1 MKTLIVYSTISGNTK
16 AVCERIY
23 EALNAEKEILNVK
36 DIKNLKIDDYDN
48 FIIGFWCDKGTMDK
62 DSIEFLKTLN
72 NKNVYFLGTL
82 GARPDSEH
90 WNDVFENAKKLCSEN
105 NNFKNGLLIWGRI
118 SKEMQ
123 DMMKKFPAGHPH
135 GEMCIRD
142 RFCASAYGEVIDL
155 GEKNIYSETGFEKNL
170 RNSTT
175 SPYIITSKDIETK
188 GYTSVSEIL
197 DSVPGVNV
205 QEGLRPAVDVRGQGR
220 CV

>member
-36 DIKNLKIDDYDN
+36 NIKNLKIDDYDN

-118 SKEMQ
+118 SQEMQ

-135 GEMCIRD
+135 GVTPERVA
-142 RFCASAYGEVIDL
+142 RWEAASTHPDENDFKKAE
-155 GEKNIYSETGFEKNL
+155 EFFSNL
-170 RNSTT
+170 LN
-175 SPYIITSKDIETK
+175 
-188 GYTSVSEIL
+188 
-197 DSVPGVNV
+197 N
-205 QEGLRPAVDVRGQGR
+205 
-220 CV
+220 